1 MTEKL
6 KLDKLFCFM
15 SEDETGEGVCGFKT
29 AEGWMPMVGGDM
41 ARVASLMEMAQH
53 ISNSTG
59 KPIHLLEFDARKLI
73 KTILPNED
81 KTDGTI
87 SGSNET

>member
-29 AEGWMPMVGGDM
+29 EQGWMPMVGGDM
-41 ARVASLMEMAQH
+41 ARVKSLMEMAQH
-53 ISNSTG
+53 ISDATG

-73 KTILPNED
+73 KTILPND
-81 KTDGTI
+81 SD
-87 SGSNET
+87 SN